1 MILGTK
7 VIARSQHASTWKQW
21 NQMAKA
27 ILRGEGEKNQKWEN
41 ETGVTGSYTPSHVLS
56 HVP

>member
-1 MILGTK
+1 
-7 VIARSQHASTWKQW
+7 
-21 NQMAKA
+21 MAKA

-41 ETGVTGSYTPSHVLS
+41 ETGVTGSYAPSHVLS